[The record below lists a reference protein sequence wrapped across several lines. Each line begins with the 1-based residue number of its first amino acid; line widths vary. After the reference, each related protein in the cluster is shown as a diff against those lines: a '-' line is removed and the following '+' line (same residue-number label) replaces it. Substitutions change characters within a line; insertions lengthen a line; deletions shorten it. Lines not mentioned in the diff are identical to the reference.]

1 VSISRLDL
9 NLLRVL
15 DAVLSERSVVRAA
28 RRLHVTPSAISNAL
42 ARLRS
47 ELGDPLV
54 IRSGR
59 GVVPTTRAARLA
71 PSLKRALTE
80 LERAVQPDAFDPAT
94 TNRQFTL
101 AMADAG
107 QLSRLPLLTKS
118 LAKEMPRAQLRVV
131 GIDTYLSSGGIT
143 GAEVDV
149 GIVGGGLEKAPGVH
163 STPLYKEDSVLVARR
178 GHSKVNPQ
186 ITKTQLGQLQH
197 VEVQVAPG
205 RGYRE
210 LARSY
215 AQLGIKREV
224 AVVVPSFIAAA
235 AVVAQTDF
243 VGTLPASLVE
253 VLGERLGLRVV
264 TALAPRITIDI
275 KLVWHDR
282 TDDDPAMRSFRE
294 VVIRAMGR
302 TKDSG

>member
-1 VSISRLDL
+1 M
-9 NLLRVL
+9 
-15 DAVLSERSVVRAA
+15 RAA
-28 RRLHVTPSAISNAL
+28 RQLHVTPSAISNAL
-42 ARLRS
+42 ARL

-71 PSLKRALTE
+71 PSLKRALSE
-80 LERAVQPDAFDPAT
+80 IERAIQPDGFDPAT

-101 AMADAG
+101 AIADAG

-118 LAKEMPRAQLRVV
+118 LANEMPRSQLRVV
-131 GIDTYLSSGGIT
+131 GIDTYLASGGIT

-149 GIVGGGLEKAPGVH
+149 GIVGGAEKAPGIH
-163 STPLYKEDSVLVARR
+163 STALYKEDSVLVARK
-178 GHSKVNPQ
+178 GHPRVSPQ

-215 AQLGIKREV
+215 ARLNIKREV

-243 VGTLPASLVE
+243 VGTLPASLVD

-264 TALAPRITIDI
+264 TAPAPRITIDI

-282 TDDDPAMRSFRE
+282 TDDDPAMRAFRE

-302 TKDSG
+302 SKESG